1 MVVTTVACGGQQMSA
16 TGVSRQVE
24 TKAPVRR
31 ILMTHEFAK
40 VAARRYTRSFKRMD
54 SLVMELQRECLG
66 PGVSV
71 ADLLRKALVVARKL
85 GVRDLQSW
93 IENEL
98 NGHDATIKVPPYRI
112 TSGELKAWDAYRGTW
127 IPYIVR
133 DPKSAELISKC
144 EMRQS
149 ASELE
154 DFARETVGGRAGIVV
169 PFSPYQLQ
177 ILNPDDGYTPSRHLG
192 RTAIVGI
199 IDTIRNTI
207 LQWTLKLEEDGIVGE
222 GMTFTPTEKATA
234 AQAHYT
240 INYNAPVGTSQ
251 IQQGSPGASQTVSTV
266 DLTALREVLAELK
279 GRIAEVK
286 LCAQDADQ
294 LQADVQGIE
303 TQLAAPQQNH
313 VVIRELMASI
323 TNILERCAG
332 SILAAGILHKL
343 TGM

>member
-1 MVVTTVACGGQQMSA
+1 V
-16 TGVSRQVE
+16 
-24 TKAPVRR
+24 
-31 ILMTHEFAK
+31 L
-40 VAARRYTRSFKRMD
+40 
-54 SLVMELQRECLG
+54 ELQRECLA

-85 GVRDLQSW
+85 GVKDLQSW

-98 NGHDATIKVPPYRI
+98 NGYDATIKVPSYRI
-112 TSGELKAWDAYRGTW
+112 TSGELKAWDAYHGAW

-154 DFARETVGGRAGIVV
+154 DFARETIGGRAGIVA

-177 ILNPDDGYTPSRHLG
+177 ILDPDDGYTPSRHLG
-192 RTAIVGI
+192 RSAIVGI
-199 IDTIRNTI
+199 IDAIRNTI
-207 LQWTLKLEEDGIVGE
+207 LQWTLKLEEDGIVGG

-251 IQQGSPGASQTVSTV
+251 IQQSSPGASQTVSMV
-266 DLTALREVLAELK
+266 DLTALREVLTELK
-279 GRIAEVK
+279 GQITELK
-286 LCAQDADQ
+286 LCSQDADQ
-294 LQADVQGIE
+294 LRAEVQGIE
-303 TQLAAPQQNH
+303 SQLASPKPNQI
-313 VVIRELMASI
+313 VIRELLASI
-323 TNILERCAG
+323 TNIVEGCAG
-332 SILAAGILHKL
+332 SMLASGILQKL
-343 TGM
+343 IGM

>member
-1 MVVTTVACGGQQMSA
+1 
-16 TGVSRQVE
+16 
-24 TKAPVRR
+24 
-31 ILMTHEFAK
+31 
-40 VAARRYTRSFKRMD
+40 MD
-54 SLVMELQRECLG
+54 SLVLELQRECLA
-66 PGVSV
+66 PGVS
-71 ADLLRKALVVARKL
+71 ATDLLRKALVVARKL
-85 GVRDLQSW
+85 GVKDLQSW

-98 NGHDATIKVPPYRI
+98 NGYDATIKVASYRI
-112 TSGELKAWDAYRGTW
+112 TSGELKAWDAYRGGW

-144 EMRQS
+144 EIRQS

-154 DFARETVGGRAGIVV
+154 DFAHETLGGRAGIVL

-177 ILNPDDGYTPSRHLG
+177 ILDPDDGYTPSRHLG
-192 RTAIVGI
+192 RTAIVRI

-251 IQQGSPGASQTVSTV
+251 IQQGSPGASQTLSTV
-266 DLTALREVLAELK
+266 DLTALREVLAELR
-279 GRIAEVK
+279 GRIAELK
-286 LCAQDADQ
+286 LSTQDAEQ
-294 LQADVQGIE
+294 LHADVRGIE
-303 TQLAAPQQNH
+303 GQLASPQPSR
-313 VVIRELMASI
+313 VVIRELLASI
-323 TNILERCAG
+323 TNILEGCAG
-332 SILAAGILHKL
+332 SMLAAGILHKL

>member
-1 MVVTTVACGGQQMSA
+1 
-16 TGVSRQVE
+16 
-24 TKAPVRR
+24 
-31 ILMTHEFAK
+31 
-40 VAARRYTRSFKRMD
+40 MD
-54 SLVMELQRECLG
+54 PLVLELQRECLA

-85 GVRDLQSW
+85 GVKDLQSW

-98 NGHDATIKVPPYRI
+98 NGYDATITVPSYRI
-112 TSGELKAWDAYRGTW
+112 TSGELKAWDAYRGAW
-127 IPYIVR
+127 IPYVVR

-154 DFARETVGGRAGIVV
+154 DLARETIGGRAEIVV
-169 PFSPYQLQ
+169 PFSPHQLQ
-177 ILNPDDGYTPSRHLG
+177 ILHPDDGYTPSRHLG
-192 RTAIVGI
+192 RTVIVGI
-199 IDTIRNTI
+199 IDTMRNTI

-222 GMTFTPTEKATA
+222 GMTFTPTEKAAA

-266 DLTALREVLAELK
+266 DLTALRDVLTELK
-279 GRIAEVK
+279 DRIAELR
-286 LCAQDADQ
+286 LCAQDAGQ

-303 TQLAAPQQNH
+303 NQLASPKPNQ
-313 VVIRELMASI
+313 VVIRELLASI
-323 TNILERCAG
+323 TNILEGCAG
-332 SILAAGILHKL
+332 SMLAAGILHKL

>member
-1 MVVTTVACGGQQMSA
+1 
-16 TGVSRQVE
+16 
-24 TKAPVRR
+24 
-31 ILMTHEFAK
+31 
-40 VAARRYTRSFKRMD
+40 MD
-54 SLVMELQRECLG
+54 SLVLELQRECLT

-85 GVRDLQSW
+85 GVKDLQSW

-98 NGHDATIKVPPYRI
+98 NGYDATIKVPSYRV
-112 TSGELKAWDAYRGTW
+112 TNGELKAWDAYRGAW
-127 IPYIVR
+127 IPYFVR

-154 DFARETVGGRAGIVV
+154 DFARETIGGRAGLVL

-192 RTAIVGI
+192 RSAIVGI

-207 LQWTLKLEEDGIVGE
+207 LQWTLKLEEDGIVGA
-222 GMTFTPTEKATA
+222 GLTFTPTEKATA
-234 AQAHYT
+234 AEAHYT
-240 INYNAPVGTSQ
+240 INYNAPVGISQ
-251 IQQGSPGASQTVSTV
+251 IQQGSPGASQTASTV
-266 DLTALREVLAELK
+266 DLTPLREVLTELK
-279 GRIAEVK
+279 GRIAELK
-286 LCAQDADQ
+286 LCAQDAGQ

-303 TQLAAPQQNH
+303 NQLASPKPNR
-313 VVIRELMASI
+313 VVIRELLASI
-323 TNILERCAG
+323 TNILEGCAG